1 MSEALRRNPLDIPY
15 LKIAD
20 FATAINASTGSVRNA
35 MREGRL
41 HGFKDGRAL
50 KIREC
55 PREYL
60 EALPPFQPGTMKAGP
75 GRPRRQPLPAVA
87 RAEGNRPSS

>member
-1 MSEALRRNPLDIPY
+1 MSDVFKRNPLDIPY

-35 MREGRL
+35 MRTGRL

-75 GRPRRQPLPAVA
+75 GRPRRAPAYA
-87 RAEGNRPSS
+87 TA